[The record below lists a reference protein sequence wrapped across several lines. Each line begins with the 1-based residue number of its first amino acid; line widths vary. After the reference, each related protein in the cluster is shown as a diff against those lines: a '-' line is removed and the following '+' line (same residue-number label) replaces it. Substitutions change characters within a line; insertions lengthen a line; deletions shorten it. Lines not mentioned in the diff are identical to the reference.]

1 MAICSA
7 FWIILRQILF
17 KFFDPDS
24 ECFAKYDAFG
34 AHIFDYA
41 CLRRKAYR
49 SRRGSKL
56 WKNCIHRKL
65 FWKWLMGG
73 CIPLI
78 LTLGLATGHKL
89 QKPSKESG
97 IFQSLGTIS
106 FVLFLLKGRVK
117 KGEGWHNGPP
127 LNTLLVI
134 YISDIGPIFLKYSF
148 FIYSISF
155 FRWRHRWRQA
165 AN

>member
-1 MAICSA
+1 MLC
-7 FWIILRQILF
+7 QIT
-17 KFFDPDS
+17 
-24 ECFAKYDAFG
+24 YDAFG

-56 WKNCIHRKL
+56 WKNCIHQKL